1 MTQIGKLIGLTIRIG
16 PMTYFVHGDFKLDT
30 LTEWAKLLVILERHI
45 DEEWLIPR
53 AVKSI

>member
-1 MTQIGKLIGLTIRIG
+1 
-16 PMTYFVHGDFKLDT
+16 MTYFDHGAFKLDT

-53 AVKSI
+53 AVRAYLTMLLKWAGMKK